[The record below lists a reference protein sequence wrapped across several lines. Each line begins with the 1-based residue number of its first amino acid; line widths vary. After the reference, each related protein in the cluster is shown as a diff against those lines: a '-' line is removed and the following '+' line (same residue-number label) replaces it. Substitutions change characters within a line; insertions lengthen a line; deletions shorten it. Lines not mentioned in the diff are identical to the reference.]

1 MAQPILIIMLTA
13 VLSSSLTLL
22 FAWLLFQRFWRRDI
36 ERRLRDWHDEV
47 GRTVEIRVKRAVVES
62 LSDMNTVDVL
72 RDTTWKAAK
81 SGSDLLSDGIN
92 VLFGK
97 RRKASGE

>member
-1 MAQPILIIMLTA
+1 MAEPILIIIFTA
-13 VLSSSLTLL
+13 ILSSGLTLL
-22 FAWLLFQRFWRRDI
+22 LAWFMFQRFWRRDL

-62 LSDMNTVDVL
+62 LSDINTVDVL

-92 VLFGK
+92 VLLGK
-97 RRKASGE
+97 RKRAE